1 MSAMISVDA
10 YSFLA
15 CSDLTCQLENTGMF
29 LGRTVPPD
37 SKETKPGSSDQESS
51 PSAGKNIRIL
61 LVPCH
66 LWNISRQLF
75 TVVWIFPRSLGVIC
89 YDR

>member
-1 MSAMISVDA
+1 MISVDA

-15 CSDLTCQLENTGMF
+15 CSDLTCQLENTGIF

-66 LWNISRQLF
+66 LWDISRQLF